1 MLCRPGPASRT
12 VSRASSRDGLDSG
25 TAGRGLES
33 PGLLRRVLATS
44 SPPSTASP
52 SPAFNMSPAPA
63 PAPAPSSLAS
73 VGNGHTSHAETAAN
87 GSRGAHT
94 NGVSYNHSSMLSA
107 LHNTATMLQ
116 QHHNNNNNNNSSAAA
131 AMLDNSREQR
141 GGSAGS
147 GGRGEEERLT
157 WLQKQQRKL
166 AERRWASNLLSTYCV
181 RPTPTHLL

>member
-1 MLCRPGPASRT
+1 MLYRPGPASRT

-73 VGNGHTSHAETAAN
+73 VGKGHTSHAETAAN
-87 GSRGAHT
+87 GSRGAHS

-107 LHNTATMLQ
+107 LHNTANMLQ
-116 QHHNNNNNNNSSAAA
+116 QHHNNNNNNNSSAAG
-131 AMLDNSREQR
+131 MLDNSRDQR

-181 RPTPTHLL
+181 RV

>member
-1 MLCRPGPASRT
+1 M
-12 VSRASSRDGLDSG
+12 SRASSRDGLDSG

-33 PGLLRRVLATS
+33 PGLLRRVLAAS

-63 PAPAPSSLAS
+63 PATNGAS
-73 VGNGHTSHAETAAN
+73 AGNGHTFHAETAAN
-87 GSRGAHT
+87 GTRSSHT

-116 QHHNNNNNNNSSAAA
+116 QHHNNNNSSAAA
-131 AMLDNSREQR
+131 MLEGSREQR
-141 GGSAGS
+141 GSSAGS

-166 AERRWASNLLSTYCV
+166 AERRWAVYLL
-181 RPTPTHLL
+181 

>member
-63 PAPAPSSLAS
+63 PSSLAS
-73 VGNGHTSHAETAAN
+73 VGNGHTSHAETTAN

-116 QHHNNNNNNNSSAAA
+116 QHHNNNNNNNNSSAAA
-131 AMLDNSREQR
+131 AMLDNSRDQR